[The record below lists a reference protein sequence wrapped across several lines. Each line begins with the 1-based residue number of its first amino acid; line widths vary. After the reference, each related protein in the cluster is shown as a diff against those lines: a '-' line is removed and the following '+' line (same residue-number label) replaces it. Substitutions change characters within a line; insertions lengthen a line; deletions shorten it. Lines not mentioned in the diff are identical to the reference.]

1 MQSEELRMRAME
13 QENIIRELE
22 LALEHLMLQCD
33 RRLTLQQKEHEQK
46 IQLILL
52 HCKGIG
58 SCLWLDTVGNSSY
71 PTRQDLY

>member
-1 MQSEELRMRAME
+1 ME

-22 LALEHLMLQCD
+22 LALEHLMLQYD

-58 SCLWLDTVGNSSY
+58 SCVWIDKVGNRSH
-71 PTRQDLY
+71 TTGQDLY